1 MAETGDTT
9 PPGKPGAVKRPAVR
23 KSSARKPAVAAAAT
37 KAKATKATP
46 AKLSAAKAKAAKV
59 TAFNKKPVVK
69 EPAKTRARKAPA
81 KAAQSAAAAKP
92 GTAKAKA
99 AKAPASKPASTKSAA
114 SKVTAAKPSVSKT
127 TVRKTAKSKVPPAK
141 PAISKPAATK
151 TVRTKAAAAARA
163 TAKASVNAAKKAAA
177 TATTSTPKDTKSA
190 EKSARADKAA
200 DPARPMEDYS
210 INDPELFADN
220 LGKFVEESGRV
231 WAAYLRPRESGQ
243 ARAVQSDEMGEVV
256 KTLSQVSEY
265 WLSDPKRTLEAQ
277 TRLWSGFFNL
287 WSGSLARVAGEESK
301 PAIEPDPSDKRFR
314 DPEWSRNQ
322 FFDTI
327 KQAYLLLSD
336 WADDLVEEASD
347 LDPHTRHKAQFYMK
361 QIASALAPTNFVGT
375 NPELIKETLASNGEN
390 LVRGLKMLA
399 EDIEEGKGDLKVR
412 MTDTSQ
418 FTVGGNMATTPGKVV
433 MRNDVCELIQYA
445 PTTETVLKRPLLI
458 VPPWI
463 NKFYILDLNPQKSFI
478 KWAVAQGHTV
488 FVISWINPDDHQAN
502 KGFEHYMQEGILTCA
517 EAVEDITGERQVNA
531 IGYCVGG
538 TLLSVTLAYCAATG
552 IDRIASATLFTT
564 QVDFTHAG
572 DLKVF
577 VDEEQL
583 KVMEDQM
590 AETGY
595 LDGKVMSSAFNM
607 LRANDLIWPYII
619 NNYLKGKDPLPFDL
633 LYWNSD
639 STRMPAANH
648 MFYLRNCYLDNT
660 LSRGKMVLEDV
671 KLDLANVKVPVYNL
685 ATREDHIAPPQ
696 SVFMGSQFFGGDV
709 RYVLSGSGHIAGVI
723 NHPDKNKYQY
733 WTGGEAKGHFEDWVT
748 SATET
753 PGSWWPNWQAWI
765 EDQTDERIAPPAMGS
780 KAYPP
785 LEDAPGTYVLIKA

>member
-1 MAETGDTT
+1 
-9 PPGKPGAVKRPAVR
+9 
-23 KSSARKPAVAAAAT
+23 
-37 KAKATKATP
+37 
-46 AKLSAAKAKAAKV
+46 
-59 TAFNKKPVVK
+59 
-69 EPAKTRARKAPA
+69 
-81 KAAQSAAAAKP
+81 
-92 GTAKAKA
+92 
-99 AKAPASKPASTKSAA
+99 
-114 SKVTAAKPSVSKT
+114 
-127 TVRKTAKSKVPPAK
+127 
-141 PAISKPAATK
+141 
-151 TVRTKAAAAARA
+151 
-163 TAKASVNAAKKAAA
+163 
-177 TATTSTPKDTKSA
+177 
-190 EKSARADKAA
+190 
-200 DPARPMEDYS
+200 MEDYS
-210 INDPELFADN
+210 INDPEVFADN

-243 ARAVQSDEMGEVV
+243 ARPVQADEMGEVV

-287 WSGSLARVAGEESK
+287 WSGSLARVSGEEAQ
-301 PAIEPDPSDKRFR
+301 PAIEPAPGDRRFK

-375 NPELIKETLASNGEN
+375 NPELIKETLSSNGEN

-399 EDIEEGKGDLKVR
+399 EDIEEGQGDLKVR

-418 FTVGGNMATTPGKVV
+418 FKVGENMATTPGKVV

-445 PTTETVLKRPLLI
+445 PTTETVLKRPLMI

-478 KWAVAQGHTV
+478 KWAVEQGHTV
-488 FVISWINPDDHQAN
+488 FVISWINPDAHQAN
-502 KGFEHYMQEGILTCA
+502 KGFEHYMREGILACA
-517 EAVEDITGERQVNA
+517 EAVEDVTGERQVNT

-538 TLLSVTLAYCAATG
+538 TLLSVTLAYCATMG

-583 KVMEDQM
+583 KVMEEQM
-590 AETGY
+590 ARTGY

-660 LSRGKMVLEDV
+660 LSRGKMVLDDV
-671 KLDLANVKVPVYNL
+671 KLDLADVKVPVYNL
-685 ATREDHIAPPQ
+685 AAREDHIAPPQ
-696 SVFMGSQFFGGDV
+696 SVFLGSQFFGGDV

-723 NHPDKNKYQY
+723 NPPAKNKYQY
-733 WTGGEAKGHFEDWVT
+733 WTGGKPKGRYEDWVA

-753 PGSWWPNWQAWI
+753 AGSWWPNWQSWI
-765 EDQTDERIAPPAMGS
+765 EDQSDERVAPPEMGS

-785 LEDAPGTYVLIKA
+785 IGDAPGTYVLIKA